1 MFAERNAGA
10 AAFQMVLF
18 KGGGRGGGMRLRHD
32 QLLAPVVG
40 AIRVLVFT
48 AFV

>member
-18 KGGGRGGGMRLRHD
+18 KEGGGGMRLRHD
-32 QLLAPVVG
+32 QLLAPVVS

>member
-18 KGGGRGGGMRLRHD
+18 KGGGMRLRHD
-32 QLLAPVVG
+32 QLLAPVLG
-40 AIRVLVFT
+40 AIHVLVFT

>member
-10 AAFQMVLF
+10 AAFQIVLF
-18 KGGGRGGGMRLRHD
+18 KGGGGGGMRLRHD

>member
-18 KGGGRGGGMRLRHD
+18 KGGGGMRLRHD

>member
-18 KGGGRGGGMRLRHD
+18 RGGMRLRHD

>member
-1 MFAERNAGA
+1 MQELDFIIYARG
-10 AAFQMVLF
+10 
-18 KGGGRGGGMRLRHD
+18 GGGMRLRHD